1 MVADIGAGDGRFS
14 VAVARR
20 VGPEGHV
27 YATEI
32 DPESLER
39 IRESVREAGLENVT
53 VLAAGFELVGI
64 ARDWPTGWFTSL
76 YCAAFRKPA
85 PVARPGPP

>member
-53 VLAAGFELVGI
+53 VLAAGPDLKLLLAPGI
-64 ARDWPTGWFTSL
+64 PL
-76 YCAAFRKPA
+76 YYFLR
-85 PVARPGPP
+85 RLRG